1 MGDSIMEMKNVYKSL
16 NEQKLY
22 YEQELIRKKNVLKD
36 TKEERK
42 NPKLLNGNR
51 RLRIARGS
59 GTTVQDINK
68 FMKSFEMTQKM
79 MRKMQNE
86 KNLKKMMKG
95 INPNDLKGML
105 K

>member
-42 NPKLLNGNR
+42 NITIKKIHGELYYYAQCKRAGKVNSQYLGPVIPGT
-51 RLRIARGS
+51 IA
-59 GTTVQDINK
+59 DIEEKQNK
-68 FMKSFEMTQKM
+68 IECLPFSQHLISIIF
-79 MRKMQNE
+79 
-86 KNLKKMMKG
+86 
-95 INPNDLKGML
+95 PS
-105 K
+105 

>member
-42 NPKLLNGNR
+42 N
-51 RLRIARGS
+51 I
-59 GTTVQDINK
+59 TINA
-68 FMKSFEMTQKM
+68 
-79 MRKMQNE
+79 
-86 KNLKKMMKG
+86 
-95 INPNDLKGML
+95 I
-105 K
+105 

>member
-42 NPKLLNGNR
+42 NITIKK
-51 RLRIARGS
+51 IHSRGFIKKY
-59 GTTVQDINK
+59 T
-68 FMKSFEMTQKM
+68 KSAAYLEFICFATGYPY
-79 MRKMQNE
+79 
-86 KNLKKMMKG
+86 LS
-95 INPNDLKGML
+95 
-105 K
+105 

>member
-42 NPKLLNGNR
+42 NITIKKIHGELIIMHSAKGR
-51 RLRIARGS
+51 
-59 GTTVQDINK
+59 
-68 FMKSFEMTQKM
+68 
-79 MRKMQNE
+79 E
-86 KNLKKMMKG
+86 K
-95 INPNDLKGML
+95 
-105 K
+105 